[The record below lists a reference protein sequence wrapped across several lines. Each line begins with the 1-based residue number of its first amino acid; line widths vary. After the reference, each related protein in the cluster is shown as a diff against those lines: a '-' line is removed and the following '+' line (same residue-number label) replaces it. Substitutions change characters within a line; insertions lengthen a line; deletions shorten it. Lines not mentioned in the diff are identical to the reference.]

1 MGLNRND
8 LPEGEH
14 RRTISDLEPGMEGVI
29 RGFLNPDAMLR
40 RFREMG
46 LVEGTGVRVV
56 RKAPFRGA
64 IEIAVRGARLSIR
77 CEAARQIAV
86 SPVGAGK

>member
-1 MGLNRND
+1 MRLNRNGAD
-8 LPEGEH
+8 SEGAI
-14 RRTISDLEPGMEGVI
+14 RTISDLLPGGEGVI
-29 RGFLNPDAMLR
+29 SGFLNGDAALR

-77 CEAARQIAV
+77 NEAARQIAV
-86 SPVGAGK
+86 HPVGGVE